1 MLASP
6 RRHAYSPEGGF
17 DRTLFPCRVN
27 LEYYCRMSAKL
38 SKDLADA
45 LHAAGHGELEV
56 VDPST
61 NRTYTIV
68 DSEIHRRA
76 MEALRCQQ
84 DRDAIRQG
92 LAEMEAGLGRPVDEA
107 FAEMRSRL
115 GFPHAQ

>member
-1 MLASP
+1 
-6 RRHAYSPEGGF
+6 
-17 DRTLFPCRVN
+17 
-27 LEYYCRMSAKL
+27 MSAKL

-76 MEALRCQQ
+76 MEALRSQQ

-92 LAEMEAGLGRPVDEA
+92 IAEMEAGLGKPLDEA
-107 FAEMRSRL
+107 FSDMRSRL
-115 GFPHAQ
+115 GFPHKQ